1 MNTNIKDY
9 LSLNEKKPTTRSF
22 QSYNYQYSLELNN
35 QSDFI
40 IRRENTSRPNLFRE
54 LVFIPS
60 DNLFYIRAKA
70 RWYTNNK
77 QITSITFLW
86 PSNFKRKNWNLRK
99 SKSIFSS
106 FILRTDVFIW
116 GKVFKSYKQ
125 QRLSCSKEL
134 HNSRYESTWL
144 LES

>member
-9 LSLNEKKPTTRSF
+9 LSLNEKKSSTRSV
-22 QSYNYQYSLELNN
+22 QSYDYQYSLILNN

-40 IRRENTSRPNLFRE
+40 IRRENTYRPNLFRE

-86 PSNFKRKNWNLRK
+86 PFTFTRKKWNFRQ
-99 SKSIFSS
+99 SESIFSS
-106 FILRTDVFIW
+106 FILWTDTSIW
-116 GKVFKSYKQ
+116 GKVFKSHKQ
-125 QRLSCSKEL
+125 RWLSCSKEF
-134 HNSRYESTWL
+134 HRSRHESTWL
-144 LES
+144 HES

>member
-1 MNTNIKDY
+1 MNTSIKDY
-9 LSLNEKKPTTRSF
+9 LSLNEKKPTTRSI

-60 DNLFYIRAKA
+60 DNLFYIRAKS

-86 PSNFKRKNWNLRK
+86 PPNFTRKKWNL
-99 SKSIFSS
+99 
-106 FILRTDVFIW
+106 W
-116 GKVFKSYKQ
+116 
-125 QRLSCSKEL
+125 
-134 HNSRYESTWL
+134 
-144 LES
+144 